1 MASEAVLELI
11 DQLGKSWP
19 ATWPTWGQEATGEHP
34 LNAEIQAIME
44 GGWGSLPYFR
54 PGRISWI
61 TVAPN
66 GERLKEGIASLRSW
80 LLPSFGWEHPK
91 GAIKPPEAANGVMA
105 TLLADISPSGYFRW
119 LTTAGSL
126 PEVVRK
132 LRDLRDL
139 EQLRPPFGE
148 GCELSLFELRQEF
161 RLALATGDHD
171 LASLAIDQID
181 RRQLD
186 TAANTR
192 FMRIRMQHWFREYA
206 TIVDLPDLSDIL
218 QLRMPNSVRVAIAE
232 AFYQRYIGSHEA
244 AKDSVA
250 AEAAYREHV
259 HETLGGL
266 LRTCRSDDGEGVAHL
281 LCYFER
287 CTGAQKRVANER
299 LADALRNGDWRTIQE
314 LGPQLLADPSAP
326 EGWREVVRYALVG
339 SLRRL
344 PNPKL
349 SSDLGEKEAQL
360 PAPIQD
366 WPGWVE
372 ALRLSDFDRCQAFL
386 ANPER
391 PAATLSDPRQTAAF
405 IAAIEE
411 LTTDPLF
418 ESSSKHRDF
427 WLAGLPALA
436 EDLITD
442 LNFPANA
449 LLPAYDWL
457 LTVWLSRFRGSQH
470 PPHQSVLLALGR
482 ALIALAPGTES
493 RIFDAIREWWT
504 VRRTPSLLPFVAEGL
519 ELLGEYSDLSGD
531 CEALWIDAMGVV
543 QRREQS
549 ISPGERK
556 LWQELAGQLGIAR
569 AVVEEYLPVQ
579 PEAMSE
585 VDILADLGVKRIAI
599 ISLQEKQATTAA
611 QMIRDR
617 TGAEVTVSTDKVPG
631 SQTEAAKRAEVIL
644 FVWAAAKHAVFAALD
659 DVRDRIAYV
668 QGTGASSIMMALEH
682 WALQR

>member
-11 DQLGKSWP
+11 GQLGKSWP

-34 LNAEIQAIME
+34 LKAEIQAIME

-126 PEVVRK
+126 PEIIRK

-148 GCELSLFELRQEF
+148 SFELSLFELRQEF

-192 FMRIRMQHWFREYA
+192 FMRIRMHHWFREYA

-232 AFYQRYIGSHEA
+232 AFYQHYIGSHEA
-244 AKDSVA
+244 AEDSVA
-250 AEAAYREHV
+250 AETAYREHV
-259 HETLGGL
+259 HELLGGL
-266 LRTCRSDDGEGVAHL
+266 LRTCRSEDGEGVAHL
-281 LCYFER
+281 LGYFER
-287 CTGAQKRVANER
+287 CTGAQKRAANER

-349 SSDLGEKEAQL
+349 SSDLGDEEAQL
-360 PAPIQD
+360 PEPIQD

-372 ALRLSDFDRCQAFL
+372 ALRSSDFDLCQAFL
-386 ANPER
+386 VNPER
-391 PAATLSDPRQTAAF
+391 PVATLSDPRQTAAF
-405 IAAIEE
+405 IGAIEE

-418 ESSSKHRDF
+418 ELSTKHRSF

-449 LLPAYDWL
+449 LLPAYEWL
-457 LTVWLSRFRGSQH
+457 LTVWLSRFKGSQH
-470 PPHQSVLLALGR
+470 PPHQSVLLAFGR

-493 RIFDAIREWWT
+493 KVFDAIRDWWT
-504 VRRTPSLLPFVAEGL
+504 VRRTPALLPFVAEGL
-519 ELLGEYSDLSGD
+519 ELLGEYSSLSGD
-531 CEALWIDAMGVV
+531 CEALWIDAIGVV

-549 ISPGERK
+549 MSPAERK
-556 LWQELAGQLGIAR
+556 LWEELAAQLGIPR

-579 PEAMSE
+579 AEATSE
-585 VDILADLGVKRIAI
+585 IDILADLGIKRIAI
-599 ISLQEKQATTAA
+599 VSLQEKQATMAA

-631 SQTEAAKRAEVIL
+631 TQTEAAKRAEVIL
-644 FVWAAAKHAVFAALD
+644 FVWSAAKHAVFAALD

-668 QGTGASSIMMALEH
+668 QGTGASSIIMALEH
-682 WALQR
+682 WAMQR